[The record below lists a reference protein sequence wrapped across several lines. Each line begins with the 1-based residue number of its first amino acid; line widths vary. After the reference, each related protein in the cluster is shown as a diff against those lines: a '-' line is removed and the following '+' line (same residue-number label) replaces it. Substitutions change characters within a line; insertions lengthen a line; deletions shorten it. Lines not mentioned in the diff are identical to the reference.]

1 MLSSYKADIRA
12 MLRIAIPLALA
23 ELGWMFMSVVD
34 TVMVGGLRNSA
45 VAIGAAS
52 VGSALYYVFAIFG
65 TGLMSGL
72 DTLVSQAFGAGRPAD
87 GWRSLGSGLLLAA
100 LAAPLLCAAVLLSIP
115 ALAAMKVNSEVR
127 VEAEKFVRVLVWSL
141 PLLLFYSVFRRYLQG
156 LHDVRPVTFAL
167 ITANLVNVAGNWV
180 LIYGHLGMPAMGV
193 PGSALSTVI
202 ARFYLVIVLFAAV
215 ALRDPA
221 ALRGMRADMARLR
234 ELFRLGLPAGIT
246 IALEVG
252 VFNTSSLVIGKLDPE
267 SLAAHTITLNAAAV
281 SYMVPLGIAS
291 AAAVMVG
298 REVGAGIPA
307 GAKRAGWTAVG
318 LGLVWALIA
327 ATGFVLFSGPIT
339 RVYTQ
344 DAGVAR
350 VAATLFT
357 IAALFQICD
366 GLQTITTGALRGKGD
381 TTTAMVW
388 NLVCYWVIGFPI
400 GYWLCFGF
408 GWGAAGIWTG
418 LCLAL
423 TLIGIGLTIRWH
435 NLTKI
440 ANHT

>member
-1 MLSSYKADIRA
+1 MLSAYKADIRSV
-12 MLRIAIPLALA
+12 LRIAVPLALA

-34 TVMVGGLRNSA
+34 TIMVGGLPDSA

-72 DTLVSQAFGAGRPAD
+72 DTLVSQAFGAGKQPD
-87 GWRSLGSGLLLAA
+87 GWRSLGSGLLLAV
-100 LAAPLLCAAVLLSIP
+100 LSAPVLGAAVLLSIP
-115 ALAAMKVNSEVR
+115 ALAAMKINSEVR
-127 VEAEKFVRVLVWSL
+127 IEAEKFVRVLVWSL
-141 PLLLFYSVFRRYLQG
+141 PFLLLYSVFRRYLQG
-156 LHDVRPVTFAL
+156 LHDVRPITFAL

-202 ARFYLVIVLFAAV
+202 ARFYLAAALFIAV
-215 ALRDPA
+215 ALRNPA
-221 ALRGMRADMARLR
+221 ALRGMRADFTRLG
-234 ELFRLGLPAGIT
+234 ELFRLGLPAGVT

-252 VFNTSSLVIGKLDPE
+252 VFNTATAVIGKLEPA

-298 REVGAGIPA
+298 KAVGAGDPT

-318 LGLVWALIA
+318 IGVVWALIA
-327 ATGFVLFSGPIT
+327 ATAFVLFSGPIT
-339 RVYTQ
+339 RVYTR
-344 DAGVAR
+344 DAGVIR
-350 VAATLFT
+350 LAATLFV

-388 NLVCYWVIGFPI
+388 NLVCYWGIGFPI
-400 GYWLCFGF
+400 GVWLCFSF
-408 GWGAAGIWTG
+408 GWGATGIWTG

-423 TLIGIGLTIRWH
+423 TLIGIGLTVRWH
-435 NLTKI
+435 RLTKI
-440 ANHT
+440 ANLT